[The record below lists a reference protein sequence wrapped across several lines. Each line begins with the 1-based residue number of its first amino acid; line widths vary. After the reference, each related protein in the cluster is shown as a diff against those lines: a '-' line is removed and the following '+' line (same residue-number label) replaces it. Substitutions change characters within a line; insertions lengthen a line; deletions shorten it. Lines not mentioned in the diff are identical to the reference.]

1 MCLALFTVWSSSEKS
16 KEKFLSTIL
25 EIPFIWEMF
34 VLLGFL
40 HITVIIGGYFD
51 PRDGGPICATR
62 LAPPPESMGRYEA
75 KRTG

>member
-1 MCLALFTVWSSSEKS
+1 MCLALF
-16 KEKFLSTIL
+16 TIL

-62 LAPPPESMGRYEA
+62 LAPPPESMGRRSE
-75 KRTG
+75 KGGIKQRPFDDFRQR

>member
-1 MCLALFTVWSSSEKS
+1 
-16 KEKFLSTIL
+16 
-25 EIPFIWEMF
+25 MF

-75 KRTG
+75 KRAG